1 MCVRK
6 FIEDKIGIQVIY
18 LESTEMIPKL
28 NSGQWKALA
37 LLFVDKRE
45 LTFFFDVIEG
55 MSVQRPASSGLQTF
69 LINNYISA
77 CTIIG
82 YFCHWLYFLS

>member
-1 MCVRK
+1 
-6 FIEDKIGIQVIY
+6 
-18 LESTEMIPKL
+18 MIPKL

-55 MSVQRPASSGLQTF
+55 MSAQSPGSSGLQTF
-69 LINNYISA
+69 LINNYISV

-82 YFCHWLYFLS
+82 